1 MRRVHLTLGL
11 VFVAVFLATG
21 AFMRVRFPGAYQGDP
36 TMRMLFRSAH
46 IYILLSALM
55 NVMVGLYMQGRTGRL
70 QRIGS
75 VLLLL
80 APVFFLFAFAIE
92 PEPGRVY
99 RPYAELGA
107 VSAAVG
113 TIFHLIGR

>member
-21 AFMRVRFPGAYQGDP
+21 IFMRVRFPGAYQSDP

-46 IYILLSALM
+46 IYILLSALI
-55 NVMVGLYMQGRTGRL
+55 NVMAGLHMRERGGRL
-70 QRIGS
+70 RTIGS

-80 APVFFLFAFAIE
+80 APILFLLAFTIE
-92 PEPGRVY
+92 PAPARVY

-113 TIFHLIGR
+113 TLFHLIGR